1 MNPQEYET
9 MYRVEDRH
17 WWYEGLRKMIGS
29 ALSDYGPPD
38 GSRFLDIGCGTG
50 ANMAMLSGRYDMAGI
65 DISGQALALCRA
77 RSIQPLAR
85 GSANAIPLAAEQF
98 DAALMMD
105 LLYHAA
111 VSDKAEALREAKRV
125 LKPGG
130 LLLINVPAYDWLRS
144 SHDRAIH
151 TDTRFTR
158 GEINC
163 LLEAAGFKTERATYW
178 DTLLFPAAVAAR
190 LWGKLRPREGSDLES
205 PPGKLAN
212 TFLQA
217 ILRAERLALRH
228 TDLPFGLSIFA
239 VARKPLG
246 GE

>member
-9 MYRVEDRH
+9 MYRAEDRH
-17 WWYEGLRKMIGS
+17 WWYEGLRKMIGN

-50 ANMAMLSGRYDMAGI
+50 ANMAMLSERYDIAGI
-65 DISGQALALCRA
+65 DISSQALALCRA
-77 RSIQPLAR
+77 RNIQQLAR

-105 LLYHAA
+105 VLYHAA
-111 VSDKAEALREAKRV
+111 VSDKAEALREAYRV

-130 LLLINVPAYDWLRS
+130 LLLLNAPAYNWLRS
-144 SHDRAIH
+144 AHDQAIH

-158 GEINC
+158 AEIES
-163 LLEAAGFKTERATYW
+163 LLDTAGFETERATYW
-178 DTLLFPAAVAAR
+178 NTLLFPLAGAAR

-205 PPGKLAN
+205 PPGKLSN
-212 TFLQA
+212 SLFQA
-217 ILRAERLALRH
+217 ILHAERLLLRY
-228 TDLPFGLSIFA
+228 TNLPFGLSIFA
-239 VARKPLG
+239 VARKPIRS
-246 GE
+246 E